1 MNLIEITN
9 AYDTAEQA
17 YADWSV
23 LADPEVV
30 KVVERAARHMA
41 DKYASSVTI
50 EQEDA
55 RQEGLILV
63 ATHPRLRECF
73 TNPDVGLGALHHR
86 LVQLLT
92 TQVRTEAKY
101 RSRSSSYEVLTGSAA

>member
-9 AYDTAEQA
+9 AYDNAEQA

-23 LADPEVV
+23 LQDPEVV

-63 ATHPRLRECF
+63 ATHPRLRECLH
-73 TNPDVGLGALHHR
+73 NPDVGLGVLHHR

-92 TQVRTEAKY
+92 TRVRTEAKH
-101 RSRSSSYEVLTGSAA
+101 RSGHSSFEVLAGAA